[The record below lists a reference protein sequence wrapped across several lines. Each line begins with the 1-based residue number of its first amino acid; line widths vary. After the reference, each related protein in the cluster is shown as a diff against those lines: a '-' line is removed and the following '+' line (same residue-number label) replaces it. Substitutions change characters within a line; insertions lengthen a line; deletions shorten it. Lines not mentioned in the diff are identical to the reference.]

1 MKRVKILRAFDG
13 HSLETVTLNK
23 YIAEYEQLC
32 KRMVKFLSKFQGH
45 GIRIDNDS
53 SIRVGVADPFIFFN
67 ILRAVAR

>member
-23 YIAEYEQLC
+23 YIAEYEQL
-32 KRMVKFLSKFQGH
+32 VKFLSKFQGH

-53 SIRVGVADPFIFFN
+53 SIRFGVADPFIFFN